1 MYKRNDGLTEDN
13 RLQNRFTSYLCRSVH
28 NRRIDYFRGKEK
40 PLRIEIM
47 LEDMDY
53 LVTEEQDRILQFAE
67 YDALR
72 QALKE
77 IKEQERYILL
87 ARVIEEK
94 SFSQIAGETGLSY
107 KGAAAAYYRT
117 LERLRKLLRGEE
129 NEF

>member
-1 MYKRNDGLTEDN
+1 
-13 RLQNRFTSYLCRSVH
+13 
-28 NRRIDYFRGKEK
+28 
-40 PLRIEIM
+40 M

-117 LERLRKLLRGEE
+117 LERLRKLLGGGRRG
-129 NEF
+129 F